1 MRQDLSKED
10 LYDSVKTLLEADQ
23 SKIHLPQHKL
33 FTLFSIA
40 FQYFL
45 FTSTKT
51 PGTYVIRIE
60 DSHLADKLMRKS
72 KDPSTRKFLQSLSL
86 PRKLKYGKSTF
97 LLDFFHV
104 GSWSIT
110 NEVPPEKIKG
120 ALIIKNTSS
129 KPMDVSVDD
138 ESDEPSIMEGL
149 PEDYYLMSLA
159 EFVPKVVV
167 IAFEKEYEGF
177 TQINFPFIKRD
188 KEKTISGVTLSKDMD
203 WDNVD

>member
-1 MRQDLSKED
+1 
-10 LYDSVKTLLEADQ
+10 
-23 SKIHLPQHKL
+23 
-33 FTLFSIA
+33 
-40 FQYFL
+40 
-45 FTSTKT
+45 
-51 PGTYVIRIE
+51 
-60 DSHLADKLMRKS
+60 
-72 KDPSTRKFLQSLSL
+72 
-86 PRKLKYGKSTF
+86 
-97 LLDFFHV
+97 V